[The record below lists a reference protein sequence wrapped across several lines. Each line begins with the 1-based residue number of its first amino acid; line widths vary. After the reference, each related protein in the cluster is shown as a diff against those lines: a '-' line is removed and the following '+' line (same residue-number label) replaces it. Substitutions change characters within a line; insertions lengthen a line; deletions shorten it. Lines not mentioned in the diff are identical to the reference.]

1 MTDIPD
7 RSVMRRVAQLERLVE
22 RLEAMVRREP
32 LPRGTQPIA
41 GRLWRFSLNGAFT
54 DGEAD
59 GDLLALDGTD
69 TEKDVK
75 IYDPRGVSP
84 ATGSGDEGEC
94 IEQLDVAG
102 ARRFY
107 ALPGGGGGNRVA
119 YTEVVIPGRDG
130 MVPGGPTEVQPLKL
144 TTEPPLMFVNDGDPV
159 EIYSWVKADSTDP
172 ADEEDGKLF
181 IFIEEDEHGIVWFTG
196 QDCPPGADE
205 EEE

>member
-7 RSVMRRVAQLERLVE
+7 RSVMRRVAHLERLVE

-41 GRLWRFSLNGAFT
+41 GRLWRFSLNEAFT
-54 DGEAD
+54 DGEAE

-119 YTEVVIPGRDG
+119 VTEEIIPGRVG
-130 MVPGGPTEVQPLKL
+130 LVAGGPIEVQPLKL
-144 TTEPPLMFVNDGDPV
+144 DDSDPREFVNDGDTV
-159 EIYSWVKADSTDP
+159 EVYSWVKADSTDP
-172 ADEEDGKLF
+172 EAEADSKLY
-181 IFIEEDEHGIVWFTG
+181 IFIEQDSHGTWWFTG
-196 QDCPPGADE
+196 QDCPPE
-205 EEE
+205 